1 MDHPLLEVRDLR
13 TYFKTDGGTVRAVDG
28 VSFVVEPGEVF
39 AVVGESGSGKS
50 ITAMSILGLIP
61 QPPGSIESGQILWK
75 GKDLLL
81 ASEEELRKIRGRE
94 ISMIFQD
101 PMTSLNPVY
110 TVGQQIAEIIRVHND
125 LNKAAARNQALE
137 MMALVGIPRP
147 EVRIDDYPHQFS
159 GGMRQRVMIAM
170 AIACNPDLLIAD
182 EPTTALDV
190 TIQAQILEVL
200 QTAAAK
206 TGSSIILIT
215 HDLGVVAGLAE
226 RVAVM
231 YAGQIVEQGSV
242 DQVFYRPRMPYTWG
256 LLESIARLDQDRVGR
271 LRPIIGS
278 PPNMARPP
286 NGCRFNPRCPYAD
299 QQCRTDMPDLTPVTF
314 RQSAR
319 CLYATDAGWFSPVER
334 LIEPPEKWD
343 HRIQQFEE
351 TQRVAAALPV
361 DRRNP

>member
-1 MDHPLLEVRDLR
+1 M
-13 TYFKTDGGTVRAVDG
+13 
-28 VSFVVEPGEVF
+28 
-39 AVVGESGSGKS
+39 
-50 ITAMSILGLIP
+50 
-61 QPPGSIESGQILWK
+61 
-75 GKDLLL
+75 
-81 ASEEELRKIRGRE
+81 
-94 ISMIFQD
+94 
-101 PMTSLNPVY
+101 
-110 TVGQQIAEIIRVHND
+110 
-125 LNKAAARNQALE
+125 
-137 MMALVGIPRP
+137 
-147 EVRIDDYPHQFS
+147 
-159 GGMRQRVMIAM
+159 
-170 AIACNPDLLIAD
+170 
-182 EPTTALDV
+182 
-190 TIQAQILEVL
+190 L